1 MSRNRVKD
9 AHGRERQRA
18 EPKSA
23 QRLPGLRWVPV
34 PLAVLL
40 AALGWL
46 VFGSVLGQHAFASV
60 HHGLEAGGLGL
71 SVNTMLWMDDDMSD
85 MDGAPPA
92 TGSSGTTAKTGS
104 GGFVMPASMM
114 PGLKTV
120 GDKRL
125 RVEVVIKNLTTKPQR
140 YALTD
145 FTLLGKGHH
154 SWALLQNAAT
164 RGQVLSAPL
173 GVGFETTVDLYF
185 DIPSDQATHL
195 TLQWS
200 HGGDTVTFP
209 VHIDDSG
216 GMAGM

>member
-1 MSRNRVKD
+1 MAPNRVKD
-9 AHGRERQRA
+9 AHRRGRQSV
-18 EPKSA
+18 EPKSV

-34 PLAVLL
+34 PLAMLL

-60 HHGLEAGGLGL
+60 HDGLHAGGLGL
-71 SVNTMLWMDDDMSD
+71 SVNTMLWMDNDMAD
-85 MDGAPPA
+85 MDGAAPA
-92 TGSSGTTAKTGS
+92 SAPAGSTAKTGS

-145 FTLLGKGHH
+145 FILLGKGHH
-154 SWALLQNAAT
+154 SWGLLQNSAT

-185 DIPSDQATHL
+185 DVPSDQATHL
-195 TLQWS
+195 KVQWS

>member
-1 MSRNRVKD
+1 MARNRARNAD
-9 AHGRERQRA
+9 RRAHQVA
-18 EPKSA
+18 APTSA
-23 QRLPGLRWVPV
+23 QRLSGLRWVPV

-60 HHGLEAGGLGL
+60 HEGPHAGGLGL
-71 SVNTMLWMDDDMSD
+71 SVNTMLWMDDDMAN
-85 MDGAPPA
+85 MDGAPAA
-92 TGSSGTTAKTGS
+92 TGSLGTAKTGS

-125 RVEVVIKNLTTKPQR
+125 RVEVVIKNLTTKPQQ
-140 YALTD
+140 YALTE
-145 FTLLGKGHH
+145 FSLHGKGHH
-154 SWALLQNAAT
+154 SWALLQNGAT

-185 DIPSDQATHL
+185 DVPTRQAKHL

-200 HGGDTVTFP
+200 HGGDTVSIP